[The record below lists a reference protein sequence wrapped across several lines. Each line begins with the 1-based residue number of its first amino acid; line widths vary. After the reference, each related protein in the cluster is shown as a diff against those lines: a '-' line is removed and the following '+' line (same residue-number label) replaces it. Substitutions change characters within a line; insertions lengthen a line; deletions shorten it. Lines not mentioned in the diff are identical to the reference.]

1 MVLSINCVP
10 VTFHNPQ
17 KRLSTLELLSTKEI
31 VPVKDVSEIT
41 VLCSLDL
48 NV

>member
-1 MVLSINCVP
+1 MVLSTNCVP
-10 VTFHNPQ
+10 ATFHNPQ
-17 KRLSTLELLSTKEI
+17 NRLWTLELLSAKEI
-31 VPVKDVSEIT
+31 VPAKDASEIT